1 MATYVTRLFVGSGT
15 NTGSITSPAPGDIY
29 LVDQTGTRLTTA
41 AGAAAATG
49 IKVVSAVTAGSG
61 AVTITSS
68 LIQRS
73 DITRAGVGAF
83 TEQAYQAP
91 VQQVDTVDFTN
102 FAAGDQVSIR
112 IEYKVNRKLQQGR
125 DSVSLF
131 NHTFAAGS
139 TLTAE
144 IDKIVAKINSTG
156 IIGQAP
162 AVAAKYITASNGG
175 GTTLVLTGKVPPST
189 GSVLDTPDPI
199 TSFRTFVTEL
209 VPSGS
214 FGQGTAYTVTNTTL
228 PNPGQGSASQVL
240 FEETYEAGAYG
251 RTDLRSWDRGI
262 SALNTSGAATY
273 SYIRLS
279 GYKAIEGDLQG
290 LKHTPIRNSLALP
303 VGSAQLTEAQ
313 TVIRAFVAG
322 TATTPP
328 AGE

>member
-1 MATYVTRLFVGSGT
+1 MPTFVSQFFVGSGT
-15 NTGSITSPAPGDIY
+15 NTGSFSAPASGDIY
-29 LVDQTGTRLTTA
+29 ITDQLGVRLTTA
-41 AGAAAATG
+41 AAAAAATG
-49 IKVVSAVTAGSG
+49 IKLVS
-61 AVTITSS
+61 
-68 LIQRS
+68 
-73 DITRAGVGAF
+73 GVGGYVVTTPLIARADLSRVGVGGF

-91 VQQVDTVDFTN
+91 VQQVDTVDFSG

-144 IDKIVAKINSTG
+144 LVKIAAKINSTG
-156 IIGQAP
+156 IVGMAP
-162 AVAAKYITASNGG
+162 AVAAKYVVATSDA
-175 GTTLVLTGKVPPST
+175 TTLTITGKTPPST
-189 GSVLDTPDPI
+189 GSVLDTPDF
-199 TSFRTFVTEL
+199 TVFRTVVTET
-209 VPSGS
+209 VPQGS
-214 FGQGTAYTVTNTTL
+214 FGQGTAYTVTHTAL
-228 PNPGQGSASQVL
+228 ANPGQGKADQVK
-240 FEETYEAGAYG
+240 FEEVFEAGNYG

-262 SALNTSGAATY
+262 SPLNTNASLTY

-279 GYKAIEGDLQG
+279 GLKVIDGDLNG
-290 LKHTPIRNSLALP
+290 SKTAPIRNSLALP

>member
-1 MATYVTRLFVGSGT
+1 MATPVSRAYVGSGT
-15 NTGSITSPAPGDIY
+15 NAGSITSPTAGDIY

-41 AGAAAATG
+41 AGGAAATG
-49 IKVVSAVTAGSG
+49 IRVISAVNAGTTPVAIPSQL
-61 AVTITSS
+61 IT
-68 LIQRS
+68 RS
-73 DITRAGVGAF
+73 DIARAGVGAF
-83 TEQAYQAP
+83 TEQAYNAP
-91 VQQVDTVDFTN
+91 VQQVDTVDFSN

-112 IEYKVNRKLQQGR
+112 VEYKVNRKLQQGR

-175 GTTLVLTGKVPPST
+175 GTTLVLTGKTPPST
-189 GSVLDTPDPI
+189 GSVLDTPDF

-214 FGQGTAYTVTNTTL
+214 FGQGQAYTVTNTTK
-228 PNPGQGSASQVL
+228 PDPGQGTAAQVL
-240 FEETYEAGAYG
+240 FEEQYESGAYG
-251 RTDLRSWDRGI
+251 RTDPRSFDRGQSTLI
-262 SALNTSGAATY
+262 TSAANTY
-273 SYIRLS
+273 SYIRLTPL
-279 GYKAIEGDLQG
+279 KRIAGDLEGFKEVAQ
-290 LKHTPIRNSLALP
+290 RVSLMLP

>member
-1 MATYVTRLFVGSGT
+1 MATYVTSLFVGSGT
-15 NTGSITSPAPGDIY
+15 NTGTITAPASGDIY
-29 LVDQTGTRLTTA
+29 ITDASGTRLTTA
-41 AGAAAATG
+41 SAAAAVTG
-49 IKVVSAVTAGSG
+49 IKIVSAVTVGS
-61 AVTITSS
+61 ASIARTSG
-68 LIQRS
+68 LILRS
-73 DITRAGVGAF
+73 DIIRAGVGGF

-91 VQQVDTVDFTN
+91 VQQVDTIDFSN
-102 FAAGDQVSIR
+102 FAAGDQARVR
-112 IEYKVNRKLQQGR
+112 VEFKVNRKLQQGR
-125 DSVSLF
+125 DSIQEVY
-131 NHTFAAGS
+131 HTFATGS

-162 AVAAKYITASNGG
+162 AVFSKYVTASNGS
-175 GTTLVLTGKVPPST
+175 GTTLVLTGKTPPST
-189 GSVLDTPDPI
+189 GSVLDTYDPI
-199 TSFRTFVTEL
+199 TSFRTFATEL
-209 VPSGS
+209 VAQGS
-214 FGQGTAYTVTNTTL
+214 FGQGVIYPVTNTTV
-228 PNPGQGSASQVL
+228 PNPGQGAGAQVR
-240 FEETYEAGAYG
+240 EEEIYEAGQYG

-262 SALNTSGAATY
+262 SGLVSNPASTY

-313 TVIRAFVAG
+313 TVIRAFVAA